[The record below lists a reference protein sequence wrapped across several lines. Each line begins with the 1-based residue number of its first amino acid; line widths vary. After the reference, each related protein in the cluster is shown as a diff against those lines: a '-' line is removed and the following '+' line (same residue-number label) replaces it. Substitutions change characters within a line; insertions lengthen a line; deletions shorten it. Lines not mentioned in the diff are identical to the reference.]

1 MARPHAVRYYST
13 PSMCP
18 AQEMSQPQ
26 DCRSIP
32 CLLQVVMTSSAAAIS
47 ASSSAASDGYLFKVQ
62 VLEGRGFGEE
72 PQALLCCAAFAGG
85 PGTLVPAAAALLH
98 VCFMLVL
105 SFNTVGN
112 SPPHN
117 PYLDLPHASIP
128 ALTLLL
134 LSCRRLK
141 VHAVQCQHR
150 CACLEL
156 QLDLAHQ

>member
-1 MARPHAVRYYST
+1 M
-13 PSMCP
+13 
-18 AQEMSQPQ
+18 
-26 DCRSIP
+26 P
-32 CLLQVVMTSSAAAIS
+32 CLLQAVMTSSAAGVS

-85 PGTLVPAAAALLH
+85 PGTLVPAAAAAALLH

-105 SFNTVGN
+105 SVNTVGN

-117 PYLDLPHASIP
+117 PFLDLPYASIP

-134 LSCRRLK
+134 LSYRRLK
-141 VHAVQCQHR
+141 IHTVQCQHR
-150 CACLEL
+150 CTCLEL
-156 QLDLAHQ
+156 QPDVAYQQR